1 MKLIPVIISGK
12 DREDVKHLFTFFF
25 YNTEVFNS
33 AKIIR
38 EKPLHNCNTV
48 LNTILQTSTLNVKPQ
63 F

>member
-1 MKLIPVIISGK
+1 MIVSGK
-12 DREDVKHLFTFFF
+12 DREDVKTLFTSFFF
-25 YNTEVFNS
+25 YNTDVFNS

-48 LNTILQTSTLNVKPQ
+48 LNTILQLSTFNVKTQ